1 MNDKNLSIAI
11 PTRNDDC
18 SQTVSKLL
26 EQARRET
33 SLDFEILI
41 ADDAS
46 DNAEVIRQLNIIGNQ
61 EGCRLIRLKE
71 NVGRSAVRNQTIRP
85 EFLNRI
91 DETIMFLP
99 LTKQEIRDVV
109 ELQMN
114 AVRNMLAREA
124 KYDKVLFIDAGVDI
138 NNQDFLKTYILHAN
152 DADIVCGGWKTEVG
166 AETAK
171 ANLRAKYE
179 LSCEKNHTPLQ
190 RNKHPYRSFRTVN
203 FLVHKDILLNNPF
216 PADMTGYGYEDVV
229 FGKQA
234 EKAGCTVL
242 HIDNPVV
249 YKSYEDNEAFVSKT
263 IQSVNT
269 LYIYR
274 ERIGQ
279 YSKLHSIAFRLRKL
293 RLDSLM
299 VFLYKQRSE
308 TWKKQLCGNCP
319 SLRMLSLLKLGCYLS
334 LLGNDV
340 R

>member
-1 MNDKNLSIAI
+1 MQAEHYRTIHQRENRLMNDKNLSIAI

-71 NVGRSAVRNQTIRP
+71 NVGRA
-85 EFLNRI
+85 
-91 DETIMFLP
+91 
-99 LTKQEIRDVV
+99 
-109 ELQMN
+109 

-179 LSCEKNHTPLQ
+179 LDCEKNHTPLQ

-308 TWKKQLCGNCP
+308 TWKKQLCGNYP

>member
-1 MNDKNLSIAI
+1 MQAEHYRTIHQRENRLMNDKNLSIAI

-71 NVGRSAVRNQTIRP
+71 NVGRA
-85 EFLNRI
+85 
-91 DETIMFLP
+91 
-99 LTKQEIRDVV
+99 
-109 ELQMN
+109 

-179 LSCEKNHTPLQ
+179 LDCEKNHTPLQ

-203 FLVHKDILLNNPF
+203 FLVHKEILLNNPF

>member
-1 MNDKNLSIAI
+1 MQAEHYRTIHQRENRLMNDKNLSIAI

-61 EGCRLIRLKE
+61 DGCRLIRLKE
-71 NVGRSAVRNQTIRP
+71 NVGRA
-85 EFLNRI
+85 
-91 DETIMFLP
+91 
-99 LTKQEIRDVV
+99 
-109 ELQMN
+109 

-179 LSCEKNHTPLQ
+179 LDCEKNHTPLQ

>member
-1 MNDKNLSIAI
+1 MQAEHYRTIHQRENRLMNDKNLSIAI

-71 NVGRSAVRNQTIRP
+71 NVGRA
-85 EFLNRI
+85 
-91 DETIMFLP
+91 
-99 LTKQEIRDVV
+99 
-109 ELQMN
+109 

-179 LSCEKNHTPLQ
+179 LDCEKNLTPLQ

-279 YSKLHSIAFRLRKL
+279 FSKLHSIAFRLRKL

>member
-1 MNDKNLSIAI
+1 MQAEHYRTIHQRENRLMNDKNLSIAI

-71 NVGRSAVRNQTIRP
+71 NVGRA
-85 EFLNRI
+85 
-91 DETIMFLP
+91 
-99 LTKQEIRDVV
+99 
-109 ELQMN
+109 

-179 LSCEKNHTPLQ
+179 LDCEKNHTPLQ

-249 YKSYEDNEAFVSKT
+249 YKSYEDNEAFVNKT

>member
-1 MNDKNLSIAI
+1 MQAEHYRTIHQRENRLMNDKNLSIAI

-18 SQTVSKLL
+18 CQTVSKLL

-71 NVGRSAVRNQTIRP
+71 NVGRA
-85 EFLNRI
+85 
-91 DETIMFLP
+91 
-99 LTKQEIRDVV
+99 
-109 ELQMN
+109 

-179 LSCEKNHTPLQ
+179 LDCEKNHTPLQ

>member
-1 MNDKNLSIAI
+1 MQAEHYRTIHQRENRLMNDKNLSIAI

-71 NVGRSAVRNQTIRP
+71 NVGRA
-85 EFLNRI
+85 
-91 DETIMFLP
+91 
-99 LTKQEIRDVV
+99 
-109 ELQMN
+109 

-179 LSCEKNHTPLQ
+179 LDCEKNHTPLQ

-216 PADMTGYGYEDVV
+216 PADMTGYGYEDLV

-274 ERIGQ
+274 KRIGQ

>member
-1 MNDKNLSIAI
+1 MQAEHYRTIHQRENRLMNDKNLSIAI

-71 NVGRSAVRNQTIRP
+71 NVGRA
-85 EFLNRI
+85 
-91 DETIMFLP
+91 
-99 LTKQEIRDVV
+99 
-109 ELQMN
+109 

-179 LSCEKNHTPLQ
+179 LDCEKNHTPLQ

-274 ERIGQ
+274 KRIGQ

>member
-1 MNDKNLSIAI
+1 MQAEHYRTIHQRENRLMNDKNLSIAI

-71 NVGRSAVRNQTIRP
+71 NVGRA
-85 EFLNRI
+85 
-91 DETIMFLP
+91 
-99 LTKQEIRDVV
+99 
-109 ELQMN
+109 

-179 LSCEKNHTPLQ
+179 LDCEKNHTPLQ

-242 HIDNPVV
+242 HIDNPVI

>member
-1 MNDKNLSIAI
+1 MQAEHYRTIHQRENRLMNDKNLSIAI

-71 NVGRSAVRNQTIRP
+71 NVGRA
-85 EFLNRI
+85 
-91 DETIMFLP
+91 
-99 LTKQEIRDVV
+99 
-109 ELQMN
+109 

-179 LSCEKNHTPLQ
+179 LDCEKNHTPLQ

>member
-71 NVGRSAVRNQTIRP
+71 NVGRA
-85 EFLNRI
+85 
-91 DETIMFLP
+91 
-99 LTKQEIRDVV
+99 
-109 ELQMN
+109 

-279 YSKLHSIAFRLRKL
+279 FSKLHSIAFRLRKL

>member
-1 MNDKNLSIAI
+1 MQAEHYRTIHQRENRLMNDKNLSIAI

-71 NVGRSAVRNQTIRP
+71 NVGRA
-85 EFLNRI
+85 
-91 DETIMFLP
+91 
-99 LTKQEIRDVV
+99 
-109 ELQMN
+109 

-179 LSCEKNHTPLQ
+179 LDCEKNHTPLQ

-249 YKSYEDNEAFVSKT
+249 YKSYEDNEAFISKT
-263 IQSVNT
+263 IQYVNT

-274 ERIGQ
+274 ERVGQ

>member
-1 MNDKNLSIAI
+1 MQAEHYRTIHQRENRLMNDKNLSIAI

-71 NVGRSAVRNQTIRP
+71 NVGRA
-85 EFLNRI
+85 
-91 DETIMFLP
+91 
-99 LTKQEIRDVV
+99 
-109 ELQMN
+109 

-179 LSCEKNHTPLQ
+179 LDCEKNHTPLQ

-203 FLVHKDILLNNPF
+203 FLVHKDILLHNPF

-263 IQSVNT
+263 IQSVYT

-319 SLRMLSLLKLGCYLS
+319 SLRILSLLKLGCYLS

>member
-71 NVGRSAVRNQTIRP
+71 NVGRA
-85 EFLNRI
+85 
-91 DETIMFLP
+91 
-99 LTKQEIRDVV
+99 
-109 ELQMN
+109 

-179 LSCEKNHTPLQ
+179 LDCEKNHTPLQ

-203 FLVHKDILLNNPF
+203 FLVHKDRLLNNPF

-263 IQSVNT
+263 IQCVNT

>member
-71 NVGRSAVRNQTIRP
+71 NVGRA
-85 EFLNRI
+85 
-91 DETIMFLP
+91 
-99 LTKQEIRDVV
+99 
-109 ELQMN
+109 

>member
-1 MNDKNLSIAI
+1 MHAEHYRTIHQRENRLMNDKNLSIAI

-71 NVGRSAVRNQTIRP
+71 NVGRA
-85 EFLNRI
+85 
-91 DETIMFLP
+91 
-99 LTKQEIRDVV
+99 
-109 ELQMN
+109 

-179 LSCEKNHTPLQ
+179 LDCEKNHTPLQ

>member
-1 MNDKNLSIAI
+1 MQAEHYRTIHQRENRLMNDKNLSIAI

-71 NVGRSAVRNQTIRP
+71 NVGRA
-85 EFLNRI
+85 
-91 DETIMFLP
+91 
-99 LTKQEIRDVV
+99 
-109 ELQMN
+109 

-124 KYDKVLFIDAGVDI
+124 KYDKVLCIDAGVDI

-179 LSCEKNHTPLQ
+179 LDCEKNHTPLQ

>member
-1 MNDKNLSIAI
+1 MQAEHYRTIHQRENRLMNDKNLSIAI

-18 SQTVSKLL
+18 CQTVSKLL

-71 NVGRSAVRNQTIRP
+71 NVGRA
-85 EFLNRI
+85 
-91 DETIMFLP
+91 
-99 LTKQEIRDVV
+99 
-109 ELQMN
+109 

>member
-1 MNDKNLSIAI
+1 MQAEHYRTIHQRENRLMNDKNLSIAI

-18 SQTVSKLL
+18 SQTVSRLL

-71 NVGRSAVRNQTIRP
+71 NVGRA
-85 EFLNRI
+85 
-91 DETIMFLP
+91 
-99 LTKQEIRDVV
+99 
-109 ELQMN
+109 

-179 LSCEKNHTPLQ
+179 LDCEKNHTPLQ

>member
-71 NVGRSAVRNQTIRP
+71 NVGRA
-85 EFLNRI
+85 
-91 DETIMFLP
+91 
-99 LTKQEIRDVV
+99 
-109 ELQMN
+109 

-152 DADIVCGGWKTEVG
+152 NADIVCGGWKTEVG

-179 LSCEKNHTPLQ
+179 LDCEKNHTPLQ

-263 IQSVNT
+263 IQSVHT

>member
-1 MNDKNLSIAI
+1 MQAEHYRTIHQRENRLMNDKNLSIAI
-11 PTRNDDC
+11 PTRNDHC

-61 EGCRLIRLKE
+61 EGCRLIRLKA
-71 NVGRSAVRNQTIRP
+71 NVGRA
-85 EFLNRI
+85 
-91 DETIMFLP
+91 
-99 LTKQEIRDVV
+99 
-109 ELQMN
+109 

-179 LSCEKNHTPLQ
+179 LDCEKNHTPLQ

-263 IQSVNT
+263 IQSVYT

>member
-1 MNDKNLSIAI
+1 MQAEHYRTIHQRENRLMNDKNLSIAI

-71 NVGRSAVRNQTIRP
+71 NVGRA
-85 EFLNRI
+85 
-91 DETIMFLP
+91 
-99 LTKQEIRDVV
+99 
-109 ELQMN
+109 

-152 DADIVCGGWKTEVG
+152 DADIVCGGWKTDVG

-179 LSCEKNHTPLQ
+179 LDCEKNHTPLQ

>member
-1 MNDKNLSIAI
+1 MQAEHYRTIHQRENRLMNDKNLSIAI

-71 NVGRSAVRNQTIRP
+71 NVGRA
-85 EFLNRI
+85 
-91 DETIMFLP
+91 
-99 LTKQEIRDVV
+99 
-109 ELQMN
+109 

-179 LSCEKNHTPLQ
+179 LDCEKNLTPLQ

>member
-46 DNAEVIRQLNIIGNQ
+46 DNAEVIRQLNIIGKQ

-71 NVGRSAVRNQTIRP
+71 NVGRA
-85 EFLNRI
+85 
-91 DETIMFLP
+91 
-99 LTKQEIRDVV
+99 
-109 ELQMN
+109 

-179 LSCEKNHTPLQ
+179 LDCEKNHTPLQ

-263 IQSVNT
+263 IQSVYT

>member
-1 MNDKNLSIAI
+1 MQAEHYRTIHQRENRLMNDKNLSIAI

-61 EGCRLIRLKE
+61 AGCRLIRLKE
-71 NVGRSAVRNQTIRP
+71 NVGRA
-85 EFLNRI
+85 
-91 DETIMFLP
+91 
-99 LTKQEIRDVV
+99 
-109 ELQMN
+109 

-179 LSCEKNHTPLQ
+179 LDCEKNHTPLQ

-249 YKSYEDNEAFVSKT
+249 YKSYEDNEAFISKT

>member
-1 MNDKNLSIAI
+1 MQAEHYRTIHQRENRLMNDKNLSIAI

-46 DNAEVIRQLNIIGNQ
+46 DNAEVIRQLNIIGKQ

-71 NVGRSAVRNQTIRP
+71 NVGRA
-85 EFLNRI
+85 
-91 DETIMFLP
+91 
-99 LTKQEIRDVV
+99 
-109 ELQMN
+109 

-179 LSCEKNHTPLQ
+179 LDCEKNHTPLQ

>member
-1 MNDKNLSIAI
+1 MQAEHYRTIHQRENRLMNDKNLSIAI

-71 NVGRSAVRNQTIRP
+71 NVGRA
-85 EFLNRI
+85 
-91 DETIMFLP
+91 
-99 LTKQEIRDVV
+99 
-109 ELQMN
+109 

>member
-1 MNDKNLSIAI
+1 MQAEHYRTIHQRENRLMNDKNLSIAI
-11 PTRNDDC
+11 PSRNDDC

-71 NVGRSAVRNQTIRP
+71 NVGRA
-85 EFLNRI
+85 
-91 DETIMFLP
+91 
-99 LTKQEIRDVV
+99 
-109 ELQMN
+109 

-179 LSCEKNHTPLQ
+179 LDCEKNHTPLQ

-263 IQSVNT
+263 IQSVYT

>member
-1 MNDKNLSIAI
+1 MQAEHYRTIHQRENRLMNDKNLSIAI

-71 NVGRSAVRNQTIRP
+71 NVGRA
-85 EFLNRI
+85 
-91 DETIMFLP
+91 
-99 LTKQEIRDVV
+99 
-109 ELQMN
+109 

-179 LSCEKNHTPLQ
+179 LDCEKNHTPLQ

-203 FLVHKDILLNNPF
+203 FLIHKDILLNNPF

-279 YSKLHSIAFRLRKL
+279 FSKLHSIAFRLRKL